1 MENSSNTYEKPILC
15 FQCQSR
21 RLMVFENLQSLTLQ
35 YGVENILG
43 KYQFIL
49 SKFAKLT
56 KYFEN

>member
-1 MENSSNTYEKPILC
+1 
-15 FQCQSR
+15 
-21 RLMVFENLQSLTLQ
+21 MVFENLQSLTLQ